1 MHICHIVLN
10 NLGGAPKVADSLIS
24 SQAKAGHKVSTVV
37 LTALDPRWKVSFN
50 AAQIVI
56 VMKIAGTLFYIG
68 GAIHQIWVAIK
79 LNKIIA
85 EQKPDII
92 VCHCA
97 FITKLF
103 YLSQLL
109 PGSLPIPYI
118 SYIHSDYIS
127 ESQIER
133 KTNPISALIKNLSTS
148 ITSRIDIQALQ
159 QASGVV
165 FVCKALYQRFANI
178 GFKHP
183 RIVISYNPAIDDTS
197 NQPLHPIAKSWLENL
212 QMITFVC
219 ASRFHH
225 QKDHKTLL
233 KAFAKA
239 SENNLNI
246 RLILLGDGELETE
259 IQAMANSL
267 AINNIV
273 LFAGSVP
280 NPRAYFSQSRAV
292 ILASNFE
299 GLPLVLVEAVASG
312 VTFIASDCPVGPRE
326 ISEILKCGTIVPPSD
341 VDALAEAIIDHVKS
355 CQQKIDRSEQ
365 ISQFFSETSCA
376 NQLEGLIQQVVSQGL

>member
-1 MHICHIVLN
+1 MN
-10 NLGGAPKVADSLIS
+10 NIGGAPKVANSLIS
-24 SQAKAGHKVSTVV
+24 SQVKAGYEVSAVI
-37 LTALDPRWKVSFN
+37 LTDLDSRWILSFKS
-50 AAQIVI
+50 AHRVI

-68 GAIHQIWVAIK
+68 GAIHQIWVAIQ

-92 VCHCA
+92 ICHTV

-103 YLSQLL
+103 YLSQFIL
-109 PGSLPIPYI
+109 GSLSVPYI

-133 KTNPISALIKNLSTS
+133 QTDSITGLIQNLSTS
-148 ITSRIDIQALQ
+148 ISRWIDLRAIQ
-159 QASGVV
+159 QANGLV
-165 FVCKALYQRFANI
+165 FVCKALYERFSNF
-178 GFKHP
+178 GLNPH
-183 RIVISYNPAIDDTS
+183 RIVISYNPAIDDT
-197 NQPLHPIAKSWLENL
+197 NNEPLNPTANSWLNNSQL
-212 QMITFVC
+212 ITFVC

-259 IQAMANSL
+259 IQVLANSL

-280 NPRAYFSQSRAV
+280 NPRAYFSLSRAV
-292 ILASNFE
+292 ILASHFE

-341 VDALAEAIIDHVKS
+341 VDALAEAIIDHVKTP
-355 CQQKIDRSEQ
+355 QQKIDRSEQ
-365 ISQFFSETSCA
+365 IAQFFSETSCG
-376 NQLEGLIQQVVSQGL
+376 NQLESLIQQVVSQGLFS